1 LKSAEVPTNLPAF
14 IIQAMVKLAPVF
26 PDVGLKFLRSLK
38 RNNNRDWFNRHKST
52 YETAVK
58 QPMVQLTASLA
69 EDFARF
75 APEMLVNKASLYR
88 IHRDTRFSKDKS
100 PYKTHVAA
108 VFPRAGLGKHEGAGF
123 YFHIAPAEVLIGGG
137 LYMPL
142 PEDLNAVRSHIAGN
156 YEILATIVNN
166 RRFKRLCGE
175 VNGDRLSRVPR
186 GFAADHPAAE
196 YLKLKQFLAGRT
208 FPADAA
214 VEPGFYKLLVE
225 TFEAMVPFI
234 RFINEPILQSRRI
247 RERQDAM
254 LRF

>member
-1 LKSAEVPTNLPAF
+1 
-14 IIQAMVKLAPVF
+14 MVKPVPVF
-26 PDVGLKFLRSLK
+26 PDAGLKFLRSLK
-38 RNNNRDWFNRHKST
+38 RNNNRDWFNRHKGT

-58 QPMVQLTASLA
+58 QPMVELTASLA

-75 APEMLVNKASLYR
+75 APEMLVSKASLYR

-108 VFPRAGLGKHEGAGF
+108 VFPRAGLGKHEGAAF

-142 PEDLNAVRSHIAGN
+142 PQDLNAVRSRIAEQ
-156 YEILATIVNN
+156 YETFTAIVNH
-166 RRFKRLCGE
+166 RRFKKVCGD

-196 YLKLKQFLAGRT
+196 FLKLKQFLAART
-208 FPADAA
+208 CPADAA
-214 VEPGFYKLLVE
+214 IEPGFYKLLVE

-234 RFINEPILQSRRI
+234 RFLNEPILQSRRI

-254 LRF
+254 LR

>member
-1 LKSAEVPTNLPAF
+1 MTKPV
-14 IIQAMVKLAPVF
+14 PVF
-26 PDVGLKFLRSLK
+26 PNEGLAFLRSLK

-58 QPMVQLTASLA
+58 QPMLELIAALA
-69 EDFARF
+69 QDFARF
-75 APEMLVNKASLYR
+75 APEMLAAKTSLYR

-108 VFPRAGLGKHEGAGF
+108 VFPRTGLGKHEGAGF
-123 YFHIAPAEVLIGGG
+123 YFHIAPGELLIGGG

-142 PEDLNAVRSHIAGN
+142 PEDLGAVRSHIA
-156 YEILATIVNN
+156 EHHEAFAALVNN

-208 FPADAA
+208 LPADAA
-214 VEPGFYKLLVE
+214 VQPGFYRLVVE
-225 TFEAMVPFI
+225 TFEAMLPFI
-234 RFINEPILQSRRI
+234 RFLNEPIVQVRRSRQ
-247 RERQDAM
+247 RQESM